1 MRELQAEGRSLR
13 SIAAELDRRGVP
25 TKEGRP
31 GWHHSSVKRI
41 LSRTA

>member
-1 MRELQAEGRSLR
+1 MRELKAEGWSLR
-13 SIAAELDRRGVP
+13 SIADELTRRGVP

-31 GWHHSSVKRI
+31 GWHHSSVGRI